1 MTQQNKSQRSKVFE
15 ERQIKLKDLILRLH
29 DNEDEDVIKAEFKEH
44 FGNVSAF
51 EISVMERR
59 LMSKEGIEAEEIM
72 RLCNVHASLFSG
84 SIESVYE
91 HDSEQDKPGHPI
103 HVLKMENFAIESTL
117 VLIENLLNVY
127 LPEPDAELKKGLQHQ
142 LNLLWEIDR
151 HYSRKENSFFPIME
165 RYEMTAPPK
174 VMWGVDDEIR
184 NLIRDF
190 RELIDNDKL
199 DQAQDS
205 FDKMRYEVDEMI
217 VKEEEIMLPM
227 IIPFFNEDDW
237 IAIANESDEIGYC
250 IIKPEA
256 KWVPERKEFKV
267 KDEPA
272 EVIEDEED
280 NIQFKTGYM
289 THTELEKML
298 DAIPME
304 LTFVDAN
311 DTVKYFNDT
320 PGKKLFPRTKN
331 ALGRDVYNCHPP
343 KSKPIVQKLIEDF
356 KAGRKDIET
365 LHFRARGAFV
375 MVTYTALR
383 DDDGTY
389 LGTFEY
395 VQDIEHIIDL
405 DPENEKRSID

>member
-1 MTQQNKSQRSKVFE
+1 MTEQMKSQRSKVFE
-15 ERQIKLKDLILRLH
+15 ERQAKLKDLILRLH
-29 DNEDEDVIKAEFKEH
+29 NDEDEEAIKAEFKEH

-59 LMSKEGIEAEEIM
+59 LMSTEGIEAEEIM
-72 RLCNVHASLFSG
+72 RLCNIHASLFSG
-84 SIESVYE
+84 SIEAVYE

-103 HVLKMENFAIESTL
+103 HVLKMENLAIESTL
-117 VLIENLLNVY
+117 DRIANLLRVY

-142 LNLLWEIDR
+142 LTMLWEIDR
-151 HYSRKENSFFPIME
+151 HYSRKENSFFPFME
-165 RYEMTAPPK
+165 RYGMTAPPV

-184 NLIRDF
+184 DLIRDF
-190 RELIDNDKL
+190 RVLIDNDEL
-199 DQAQDS
+199 SHAQES
-205 FDKMRYEVDEMI
+205 FDKMRYEVEEMI

-237 IAIANESDEIGYC
+237 ISIANESDEIGYC

-256 KWVPERKEFKV
+256 KWVPDRKEFKV
-267 KDEPA
+267 SEEPA
-272 EVIEDEED
+272 EAAPND

-289 THTELEKML
+289 TLTELEKML

-304 LTFVDAN
+304 LTFVDVN

-343 KSKPIVQKLIEDF
+343 KSQPIVKKLIEDF

-365 LHFRARGAFV
+365 LHFRARGVFV

-405 DPENEKRSID
+405 DPENEKRTID

>member
-72 RLCNVHASLFSG
+72 RRGIVHASLFSA

-91 HDSEQDKPGHPI
+91 HYSEQDKPGHPI
-103 HVLKMENFAIESTL
+103 HDLKMENFAIESTL
-117 VLIENLLNVY
+117 DRIENLLNVY
-127 LPEPDAELKKGLQHQ
+127 LPEPDAELKKGVQHQ
-142 LNLLWEIDR
+142 LNLLCEIDR

-190 RELIDNDKL
+190 RELIDNDTL
-199 DQAQDS
+199 DQAQNS